1 MSLRNANGNLR
12 EEKKAEADGQ
22 PCFFYI
28 KTAPETMK
36 IPGAFVSYYM
46 RYPDLFD
53 VDSVQKSFALIH
65 SERVPPF

>member
-1 MSLRNANGNLR
+1 MSSWNANGKLR
-12 EEKKAEADGQ
+12 KEKKAEADRQ
-22 PCFFYI
+22 LCFFYI
-28 KTAPETMK
+28 KTAPETVM

-46 RYPDLFD
+46 KYPDLFD